1 MSNSDDQAIGEMR
14 AELRALMR
22 MFEQHNEEEIRWRQD
37 LTAKLKDYSGR
48 VRVLERWRDVLVG
61 IGLAVTAV
69 WGVIKAGLAALFV
82 AGR

>member
-1 MSNSDDQAIGEMR
+1 MSEQDLGELR
-14 AELRALMR
+14 AELRALLR
-22 MFEQHNEEEIRWRQD
+22 MVEQHHEDEIRWRQD